1 MKLRALTAAIL
12 ALAPPHLP
20 AQDCENLMSKV
31 DTAVSDATSERDPET
46 LNFVDSL
53 RDEAAQHLGNGD
65 TDSCVAAITQALE
78 LLEVQ

>member
-1 MKLRALTAAIL
+1 MKLRLLTAAIL
-12 ALAPPHLP
+12 TLISPHLP

-31 DTAVSDATSERDPET
+31 DTAVSDAAGDHDPDT
-46 LNFVDSL
+46 LNYVNSL